1 MITTLIYIFVPL
13 LLLSLAGSLFFLLVD
28 QGKREKKRTLY
39 LLGLRVFFA
48 ATIIILVAIGLYTGG
63 LGNSGPW
70 GGS

>member
-48 ATIIILVAIGLYTGG
+48 GTIIILVAIGLYTGE
-63 LGNSGPW
+63 LGNSVPW
-70 GGS
+70 EGS

>member
-48 ATIIILVAIGLYTGG
+48 ATIIILVAIGLYTGE
-63 LGNSGPW
+63 LGNSVPW
-70 GGS
+70 DSS